1 MVEMRTGKACR
12 YLKRALSLCLCL
24 ALLCGAA
31 LAGDVQDLSTDGQ
44 DCVYYRDTMPDGR
57 AVFAGSRSTPGRYL
71 DSHATLL
78 CLDTD
83 GTVAWEY
90 TDPRKGSC
98 FYSNA
103 VVTRDGAIAVCF
115 TEKQEDKEI
124 MLFTADGQPAG
135 RTFPMDYLI
144 SYTLVPSGVI
154 TQSIMFND
162 PDPYTTMFDW
172 DGNELFRFSGYLP
185 VYPDR
190 IVEEEDGMV
199 MIGWERNDYNDRA
212 ARIVKMDW
220 QGKILWDTAVPFR
233 TENPD
238 MGLLQKGL
246 GMAGDNGYLALYS
259 ELGKGAAEDDYER
272 FDALVR
278 FSPTGRILWM
288 KEAFENRYPGFIL
301 WNMTGYRGR
310 YVLQYTKEEEN
321 LTRYLWL
328 DADGNELGT
337 TEICLTAENCGPAA
351 KGKNAGAQYNGL
363 FPLGDCLW
371 AAFTAEKEDKD
382 IGKELNSQDIVLVK
396 VPEPEKQ

>member
-31 LAGDVQDLSTDGQ
+31 AAEQAADLSTEGQ
-44 DCVYYRDTMPDGR
+44 DCLYYKCTLPDGR

-71 DSHATLL
+71 DSRAVLL

-83 GTVAWEY
+83 GTVSWEY
-90 TDPRKGSC
+90 ADPKKGHC
-98 FYSNA
+98 YYGDTA
-103 VVTRDGAIAVCF
+103 VTKDGNIAVCF
-115 TEKQEDKEI
+115 EEDQSGTEI
-124 MLFTADGQPAG
+124 RLFTADGQPTG
-135 RTFPMDYLI
+135 RSIPMNYLVEYFLL
-144 SYTLVPSGVI
+144 SSGVLM
-154 TQSIMFND
+154 QSIMFND
-162 PDPYTTMFDW
+162 PDPYTVMTGW

-185 VYPDR
+185 LYPDR

-259 ELGKGAAEDDYER
+259 ELGTGAAEDDYER

-288 KEAFENRYPGFIL
+288 KEEFENRYPGFIL

-328 DADGNELGT
+328 DADGNELGI
-337 TEICLTAENCGPAA
+337 TEACLSAENCRQAA
-351 KGKNAGAQYNGL
+351 QGKRITAQADGL
-363 FPLGDCLW
+363 FILGDSLY
-371 AAFTAEKEDKD
+371 AGFVAEKEDPD
-382 IGKELNSQDIVLVK
+382 IGRELNSADVVLAK